1 MTTNLALLIIET
13 DGVEF
18 YTDITTG
25 KSGISQTGLATLCGV
40 SRQAV
45 SKLINSLSTHPTSDF
60 LKDLLDKGFQVAD
73 LSTKTP
79 SGLIL
84 CSSELSVAVIMHY
97 ASTGKKEAI
106 FALTKFA
113 AIGFNSWVQSL
124 TGWQSQPQSQP
135 SEPARL
141 KNWTPPE
148 LYPQMT
154 QAEFEAI
161 PIDEQ
166 WLYLESP
173 QERRQRQRQELR
185 EIGYWT
191 SRKHG

>member
-1 MTTNLALLIIET
+1 MLAQKSDKSSSLLDLSNWINSE
-13 DGVEF
+13 DLS
-18 YTDITTG
+18 
-25 KSGISQTGLATLCGV
+25 KCLCGDKY
-40 SRQAV
+40 SIPGLD
-45 SKLINSLSTHPTSDF
+45 SSLCKS
-60 LKDLLDKGFQVAD
+60 
-73 LSTKTP
+73 
-79 SGLIL
+79 
-84 CSSELSVAVIMHY
+84 C
-97 ASTGKKEAI
+97 
-106 FALTKFA
+106 
-113 AIGFNSWVQSL
+113 
-124 TGWQSQPQSQP
+124 GWQSQPQSQP

-161 PIDEQ
+161 PVDEQ

-173 QERRQRQRQELR
+173 QERRNRQRQELR

>member
-1 MTTNLALLIIET
+1 MQFGIICRGDYALRLNRE
-13 DGVEF
+13 
-18 YTDITTG
+18 
-25 KSGISQTGLATLCGV
+25 
-40 SRQAV
+40 
-45 SKLINSLSTHPTSDF
+45 
-60 LKDLLDKGFQVAD
+60 
-73 LSTKTP
+73 
-79 SGLIL
+79 
-84 CSSELSVAVIMHY
+84 
-97 ASTGKKEAI
+97 KEAI

-161 PIDEQ
+161 PVDEQ

>member
-73 LSTKTP
+73 LKTKTP

-161 PIDEQ
+161 PVDEQ
-166 WLYLESP
+166 WLYLETP
-173 QERRQRQRQELR
+173 LERRQRQRQELR
-185 EIGYWT
+185 EIAYWT
-191 SRKHG
+191 SRKYG